1 MTESSNNLQAVI
13 HINWQVVGFHLTF
26 HMLLNQNYAK
36 LGLFETEIEWF
47 ANFWHHISTKLLL
60 KCYSGLTP
68 ALLPEVDAATC
79 FHCSY
84 VHTGCAALR
93 LILKNF
99 ASVIKANIT
108 APPSLGVDI
117 TREERWVLASRGSY
131 RHI

>member
-1 MTESSNNLQAVI
+1 MFCQFLALHLSEAVAE
-13 HINWQVVGFHLTF
+13 V
-26 HMLLNQNYAK
+26 LLR
-36 LGLFETEIEWF
+36 
-47 ANFWHHISTKLLL
+47 SD
-60 KCYSGLTP
+60 P
-68 ALLPEVDAATC
+68 ALLSEVDPVIC

-117 TREERWVLASRGSY
+117 TREERWVLGSSGSY
-131 RHI
+131 RLDKPLQEMF